1 MAGEILLTPE
11 NLMSEASNLLNYK
24 SALDDIFNQIANL
37 IAGFVSHWHGETQ
50 TAFADS
56 FNQKRAVFDKFS
68 QDMASFADFMKTY
81 AISMQD
87 TEKGNANRAR
97 SLGGA

>member
-11 NLMSEASNLLNYK
+11 NLMSEAANLLNCK
-24 SALDDIFNQIANL
+24 SSLDDIFSQIANL
-37 IAGFVSHWHGETQ
+37 IAGLVSHSRGEAM
-50 TAFADS
+50 TAFTES

-68 QDMASFADFMKTY
+68 QDMAEFANFMKTY
-81 AISMQD
+81 ATSMQD